1 MTVEQNQVPTEANT
15 APEVVK
21 TPREKLV
28 DKYNALVEKRKDIDL
43 KLADIV
49 AEVRGIDDADKLVE
63 GAAVFVTLGKGETL
77 REVPGTIIATRA
89 EEDGSRTFK
98 VSYGAGFDA
107 DVAVVKAGKL
117 RLNKPEPA
125 AEA

>member
-1 MTVEQNQVPTEANT
+1 MSEQNQTPTEENT

-28 DKYNALVEKRKDIDL
+28 DKYNALVERRKDIDL

-49 AEVRGIDDADKLVE
+49 AEVRGIDDAALLVE

-77 REVPGTIIATRA
+77 REVAGSIIGKRV
-89 EEDGSRTFK
+89 EEDGTSTFK
-98 VSYGAGFDA
+98 VAYGAGFDA

-117 RLNKPEPA
+117 RLSKSEPV